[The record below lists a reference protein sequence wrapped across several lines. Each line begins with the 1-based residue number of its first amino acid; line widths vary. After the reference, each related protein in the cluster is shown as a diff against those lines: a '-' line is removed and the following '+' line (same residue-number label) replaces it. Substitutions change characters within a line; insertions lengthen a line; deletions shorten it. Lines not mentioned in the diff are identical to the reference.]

1 MLLQCI
7 LILDLTGHSLLLH
20 SELSRWFPAYVYSL
34 QCLTFLPAILPFYRG
49 SFTWFW
55 RTTPFCISFSTRFW
69 HSVVYLKMSEFYL
82 IIELLFTWD
91 QMCSSVNVYLVL
103 FYVQQDPE
111 PLGSFSCLTGP
122 ACVLTSP
129 PQSARVCSDFSR
141 TSLLICTP
149 ACCLLLLKT
158 VNEIYPCFCFYQ
170 EFVPS
175 YCWLAFCSET
185 TLQFAYP
192 VGLPLVDFTWSPV
205 LSSAE

>member
-129 PQSARVCSDFSR
+129 PQSAACVQTSHERVSLYVLLRAAFSCSKQLMRFIPVFAFIR
-141 TSLLICTP
+141 SLF
-149 ACCLLLLKT
+149 LLT
-158 VNEIYPCFCFYQ
+158 V
-170 EFVPS
+170 
-175 YCWLAFCSET
+175 
-185 TLQFAYP
+185 
-192 VGLPLVDFTWSPV
+192 D
-205 LSSAE
+205 